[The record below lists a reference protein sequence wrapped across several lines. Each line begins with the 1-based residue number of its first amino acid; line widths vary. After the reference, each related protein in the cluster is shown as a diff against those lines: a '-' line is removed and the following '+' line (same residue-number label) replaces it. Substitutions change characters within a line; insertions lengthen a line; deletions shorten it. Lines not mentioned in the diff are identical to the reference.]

1 MTEFL
6 YWLGHFMH
14 DVFETT
20 LVPLGNLPNIALT
33 LLSFVLLFWW
43 MKLQKNYNDEAAAD
57 PKQLK

>member
-6 YWLGHFMH
+6 YWLGHFMN
-14 DVFETT
+14 DVFEMT

>member
-14 DVFETT
+14 DVFEMT